1 MSDASAHA
9 TLTFAMTTSAGVNG
23 TDKGKAKGQ
32 DSGKVDF
39 RVPNAVR

>member
-9 TLTFAMTTSAGVNG
+9 TLTFAMTTSGVNG